1 MIESTPKFLQGI
13 FSFTGTGYTK
23 PAPLGGLTYAVP
35 SDKRCQAIYLR
46 AGNSCAEMVA
56 LVLLRDGRPMRYFP
70 VGAKADSHVAL
81 AVVEDLEPDQK
92 LEVFLAA
99 PEGISGT
106 IVLDLG
112 LMEI

>member
-1 MIESTPKFLQGI
+1 MIESSPRFLQGI
-13 FSFTGTGYTK
+13 FPFTGAGYA
-23 PAPLGGLTYAVP
+23 APKSLGLTYTVP

-56 LVLLRDGRPMRYFP
+56 LVLLRDGKPMRYFP
-70 VGAKADSHVAL
+70 VGAKGDSHVAL

-92 LEVFLAA
+92 LEVMLAA
-99 PEGISGT
+99 PEGVAGT
-106 IVLDLG
+106 MVLDLG

>member
-1 MIESTPKFLQGI
+1 MIESSPRFLQGI
-13 FSFTGTGYTK
+13 FPFTGAGYA
-23 PAPLGGLTYAVP
+23 APKSLGGLTYTVP

-56 LVLLRDGRPMRYFP
+56 LVLLRDGKPMRYFP
-70 VGAKADSHVAL
+70 VGAKGDSHVAL

-92 LEVFLAA
+92 LEVMLAA
-99 PEGISGT
+99 PEGVAGT
-106 IVLDLG
+106 MVLDLG